1 MIWLQLF
8 TYFVAWTVALIAVL
22 EVFAWLLRRVAR
34 LPRPLPL
41 LFGLLLYGVV
51 ACTFALPL
59 FGLELVQ
66 GPPETS
72 SEAMRSVGLLGYL
85 ACLLL
90 AVLFF
95 RRRHLEALKALGY
108 FQPRVRR

>member
-1 MIWLQLF
+1 MNWFQLLV
-8 TYFVAWTVALIAVL
+8 YFAVWTVVLMAVL
-22 EVFAWLLRRVAR
+22 EGFAWLLCRVAR

-51 ACTFALPL
+51 AFTFALPL
-59 FGLELVQ
+59 FGLEIIQ
-66 GPPETS
+66 GPRETS
-72 SEAMRSVGLLGYL
+72 SETIRSVGLLGYL

-95 RRRHLEALKALGY
+95 KYRHLDALKALGY
-108 FQPRVRR
+108 FKSRKA